1 MTVKIS
7 CSSNESEALVHHMG
21 SIGLAK
27 ETMAIEKIT
36 RGCARSRCFD
46 MVLRV
51 DATSFQFAILKVSTV
66 LSSAELYG

>member
-1 MTVKIS
+1 
-7 CSSNESEALVHHMG
+7 MG
-21 SIGLAK
+21 NIGLAK
-27 ETMAIEKIT
+27 EIMAIKKVA

-46 MVLRV
+46 KVLRV

>member
-7 CSSNESEALVHHMG
+7 CPSNKSKALVHHMG
-21 SIGLAK
+21 NIGLAK
-27 ETMAIEKIT
+27 GIMAIEKIT
-36 RGCARSRCFD
+36 RGCARSRHFD

>member
-1 MTVKIS
+1 
-7 CSSNESEALVHHMG
+7 MG
-21 SIGLAK
+21 NLGLAK

-36 RGCARSRCFD
+36 HGCARSRCFD
-46 MVLRV
+46 TVLRV

>member
-7 CSSNESEALVHHMG
+7 CPSNKSEALVHHMG
-21 SIGLAK
+21 KIGRAK
-27 ETMAIEKIT
+27 
-36 RGCARSRCFD
+36 GPWQSRKSPAVALSRHFD

-51 DATSFQFAILKVSTV
+51 AATSFQFAILKVSTV

>member
-7 CSSNESEALVHHMG
+7 CPSNKSGALVRHMG
-21 SIGLAK
+21 NLALQRK
-27 ETMAIEKIT
+27 PWQ
-36 RGCARSRCFD
+36 SRKSPAVALSRHFD

>member
-7 CSSNESEALVHHMG
+7 CPSNKSGALVRHMG
-21 SIGLAK
+21 NLGHAK
-27 ETMAIEKIT
+27 ETTAIEKIT